1 MITIIS
7 PAKTL
12 DFNKMAITHE
22 YSEPIFKEETSQLI
36 GELKRYS
43 LQEIEELMSISHK
56 LAELNY
62 KRYKQW
68 NKEHSIENSKQAI
81 LAYSGDVYHGMKA
94 EDFNEE
100 QLKFSQQHVRIIS
113 GLYGVLRP
121 LDLIQPY
128 RLEMS
133 IKLKNPKG
141 VDLYSFWRE
150 KITDFF
156 NKEIGEH
163 KDNTLINLA
172 SNEYFSAIDKNKF
185 KGKIITPIFKEYKNG
200 NYKIIRIYAKK
211 ARGAMA
217 KYIVENEINSPEHIK
232 NFNQYGYKYNEESST
247 DSEWIFVR

>member
-12 DFNKMAITHE
+12 DFNKIAITDQ
-22 YSEPIFKEETSQLI
+22 YSEPIFKEEASQLI
-36 GELKRYS
+36 GELQKYS
-43 LQEIEELMSISHK
+43 SQDIEELMNISDK

-68 NKEHSIENSKQAI
+68 SKEHSIENSKQAI
-81 LAYSGDVYHGMKA
+81 LAYSGDVYQGMKA
-94 EDFNEE
+94 GDFNEK
-100 QLKFSQQHVRIIS
+100 QLKFSQQHIRIIS

-133 IKLKNPKG
+133 IKLKNSKG
-141 VDLYSFWRE
+141 VDLYSFWKE

-156 NKEIGEH
+156 NKEIGDH

-172 SNEYFSAIDKNKF
+172 SNEYFSAIDKDKF
-185 KGKIITPIFKEYKNG
+185 KGRIITPMFKEYRNG
-200 NYKIIRIYAKK
+200 NYKIIGIYAKK

-217 KYIVENEINSPEHIK
+217 KYIVENEINSPKHIK
-232 NFNQYGYKYNEESST
+232 NFNQHEYKYNEKLST